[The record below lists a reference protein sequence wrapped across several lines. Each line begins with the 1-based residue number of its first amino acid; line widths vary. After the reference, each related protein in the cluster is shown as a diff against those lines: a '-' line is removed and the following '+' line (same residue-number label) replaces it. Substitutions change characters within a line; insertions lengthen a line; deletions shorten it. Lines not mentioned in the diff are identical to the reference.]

1 MTFGACAIYVHVC
14 WIVAIVILYRD
25 DDAMQTIAAFRH
37 VPRWRLA
44 LSVVAAVALAPVVIP
59 IACIAWLR
67 EQL

>member
-1 MTFGACAIYVHVC
+1 
-14 WIVAIVILYRD
+14 VILYRD